1 MDLQTFTRFGQIK
14 FVVKF
19 QVKLLTIMEKA
30 GGDLAELI
38 HSTAEADYQF
48 N

>member
-1 MDLQTFTRFGQIK
+1 
-14 FVVKF
+14 
-19 QVKLLTIMEKA
+19 MEKA

-48 N
+48 NWISQYQIHVGCGKRANGK